1 MLELIKEGV
10 GPKIKG
16 NLHIA
21 SCYQV
26 GDGKW
31 ICHPKKGDNTIKFVY
46 SYGLLS
52 VSMAQREMDLDKNL
66 QMIAI
71 NKDLDKLGKDED
83 NVKLK
88 DILSILEWEC
98 DDYLD

>member
-26 GDGKW
+26 CDGKW

-71 NKDLDKLGKDED
+71 NKDLDKGD